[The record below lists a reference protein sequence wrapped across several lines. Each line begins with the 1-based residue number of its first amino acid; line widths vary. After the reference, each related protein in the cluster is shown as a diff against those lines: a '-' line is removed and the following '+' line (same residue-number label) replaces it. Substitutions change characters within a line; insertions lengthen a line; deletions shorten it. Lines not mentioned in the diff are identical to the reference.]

1 MEKFFV
7 FRMDFRN
14 GVEYHGGTI
23 RQYDDGDHPF
33 DDFAKNIRR
42 RSVKDLQQAA
52 FHGMARTRIGKML
65 FRSKIIIPAGNK
77 SLFPGGS

>member
-23 RQYDDGDHPF
+23 GQDDDRDHPF

-52 FHGMARTRIGKML
+52 FHGMTRTRIGKML
-65 FRSKIIIPAGNK
+65 FSSRIIIPTGNK
-77 SLFPGGS
+77 SPILGAT

>member
-7 FRMDFRN
+7 LGMNFGN
-14 GVEYHGGTI
+14 GIEHHSGTI
-23 RQYDDGDHPF
+23 RQYDKSDHPF

-52 FHGMARTRIGKML
+52 FHGDG
-65 FRSKIIIPAGNK
+65 
-77 SLFPGGS
+77 